1 VVELVDARD
10 SKEYG
15 REDNPLPKVP
25 MIGQFP
31 KMGIGQKSQ
40 KLVFSLEM
48 FSHDTQ
54 KQAPNPPKKGSEIGW
69 REKCPRNQTAYCH
82 LMSRT

>member
-1 VVELVDARD
+1 MADALD

-15 REDNPLPKVP
+15 REDKPLPKVP
-25 MIGQFP
+25 MISQFP
-31 KMGIGQKSQ
+31 KMGIGKKSQ

-48 FSHDTQ
+48 FSHDLQ

-69 REKCPRNQTAYCH
+69 RKKCPRKCGHTGVM
-82 LMSRT
+82 MSRT